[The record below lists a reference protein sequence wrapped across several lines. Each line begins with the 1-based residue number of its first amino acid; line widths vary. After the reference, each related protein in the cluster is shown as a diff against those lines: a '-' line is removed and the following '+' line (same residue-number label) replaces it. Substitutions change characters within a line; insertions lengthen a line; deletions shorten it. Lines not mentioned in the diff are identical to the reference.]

1 MSLLEK
7 IEKAKNIDV
16 SNINIENIKVLLEKN
31 YNTHK
36 KFTEE
41 IEKFINEYNG
51 IAKAK
56 NIENDL
62 VTLDG
67 MLFLKDLVEIN
78 YSFCFDDFDDK
89 TLSILPLFF
98 ISFEKNKETDILE
111 DIIPNICTF
120 SKEIDLF
127 LNKYDLAYGGYV
139 VFGEKRYVPSDLEVE
154 RFITIEEF
162 SEIIEEAKLL
172 CDKYLPL
179 FIEDLENFVL
189 RNGFKLV
196 IPKTNDKNKSKDLK
210 W

>member
-7 IEKAKNIDV
+7 IKKAENKDA
-16 SNINIENIKVLLEKN
+16 SNINIENIRTLLEKN
-31 YNTHK
+31 YSIHR
-36 KFTEE
+36 KFTEQ
-41 IEKFINEYNG
+41 IEKFINEYNE

-111 DIIPNICTF
+111 NIIPNICAF
-120 SKEIDLF
+120 SKEIDIF
-127 LNKYDLAYGGYV
+127 LDKHDLSYGGYV
-139 VFGEKRYVPSDLEVE
+139 VFGEKRYVSSDLEVE
-154 RFITIEEF
+154 KFITIEEF
-162 SEIIEEAKLL
+162 IKIIEEEKLL
-172 CDKYLPL
+172 CDNNLPI
-179 FIEDLENFVL
+179 FI
-189 RNGFKLV
+189 
-196 IPKTNDKNKSKDLK
+196 
-210 W
+210 